1 MSDHSS
7 NNNKARVEFIA
18 RITDADGQVIEK
30 TVSASDGFKS
40 SDDFDLSTRDGFLAD
55 FDALEKAV
63 LEARNKAAEEIS
75 SGFLELASKKNK
87 SRGAAKKQPPQ
98 SRKQAASGSCLSGN
112 WHRGLS
118 RRNGSS
124 HYLLWKQRHIYV
136 QNSVTGMQ
144 QMQ

>member
-1 MSDHSS
+1 MNDHSS

-40 SDDFDLSTRDGFLAD
+40 SDGFDLSTRDGFLAD

-63 LEARNKAAEEIS
+63 LEARDKAAEEIS

-87 SRGAAKKQPPQ
+87 SQKAARKQPPQ
-98 SRKQAASGSCLSGN
+98 NRK
-112 WHRGLS
+112 
-118 RRNGSS
+118 
-124 HYLLWKQRHIYV
+124 
-136 QNSVTGMQ
+136 
-144 QMQ
+144 

>member
-1 MSDHSS
+1 MCNHSS
-7 NNNKARVEFIA
+7 DNNKARIEFIA

-63 LEARNKAAEEIS
+63 LEVRDKAAQEIS

-87 SRGAAKKQPPQ
+87 CRKPAKKQSPQ
-98 SRKQAASGSCLSGN
+98 SQK
-112 WHRGLS
+112 
-118 RRNGSS
+118 
-124 HYLLWKQRHIYV
+124 
-136 QNSVTGMQ
+136 
-144 QMQ
+144 